1 MNRYSL
7 AVLDFIIGVFA
18 FYSAFYIRFDGQIPE
33 AFLSVLNKFWLL
45 YALIKITTFY
55 FLGVYKRIWRY
66 AGIRDLLVVVN
77 SVSVSIL
84 VLITLGY
91 YLRETVPRSVYILTW
106 MLDMIVAG
114 GIRVVPKIYY
124 ERGLKLTCPRDAKHL
139 LVIGAGDAGVL
150 VVKELQRQA
159 LASLIPIGFIDDDT
173 AKQNIKIMGIPVLGT
188 RAELEQVI
196 KENDIQQV
204 LIAMP
209 SAPGKVIR
217 EIVEKCR
224 ALRVPVRTLPRM
236 YDIINGQISVD
247 LIREVKLED
256 LLGREPVKLD
266 MERIAETIRHRRV
279 LVTGAGGSIGSEL
292 CRQIC
297 RYDPKEI
304 ALLGH
309 DENPIFEIEL
319 ELRSKYP
326 NLNIYSIIA
335 DVKDKNRIIQIFSE
349 KRPEIV
355 FHAAAHKHVP
365 LMEYSPGEAFK
376 NNIIGTKNVAE
387 ASDRFSVETFVL
399 ISTDK
404 AVNPTS
410 VMGAT
415 KRIAEIIIQY
425 MAEMSKTKFVAVRF
439 GNVLGSRGSVIPIF
453 QEQIRQGGPITVT
466 HPEMRRYFMTI
477 PEAVQLVLQAAS
489 MAQGGE
495 IFVLDMGE
503 PVKIV
508 DMAKELIRLSGLEPE
523 KDIAI
528 QFTGIRPGEKL
539 YEELLT
545 SEEDTTA
552 TKHKRIFI
560 AKKQNVNKY
569 ELDRLFT
576 DLSRQ
581 QYPNDR
587 EIIFQ
592 WLARLEKENDKE
604 YKVSVS

>member
-33 AFLSVLNKFWLL
+33 VFLSVFNKFWLL

-106 MLDMIVAG
+106 MLDMIMAG

-124 ERGLKLTCPRDAKHL
+124 ERSLKLVPRDAKHL

-266 MERIAETIRHRRV
+266 MERIAETIRHKRV

-304 ALLGH
+304 VLLGH

-326 NLNIYSIIA
+326 NLKIYSIIA

-365 LMEYSPGEAFK
+365 LMEYSPGEAFE

>member
-33 AFLSVLNKFWLL
+33 VFLSVFNKFWLL

-106 MLDMIVAG
+106 MLDMIMAG

-124 ERGLKLTCPRDAKHL
+124 ERSLKLVPRDAKHL

-266 MERIAETIRHRRV
+266 MERIAETIRHKRV

-326 NLNIYSIIA
+326 NLKIYSIIA

-387 ASDRFSVETFVL
+387 ASDRLSVETFVL